1 VKPMKENLTIGFI
14 GNPNCGKTTLFNAYT
29 GANLKVAN
37 WPGVTVEKV
46 EGAIKDHDLNIRLVD
61 LPGTYSLTSYT
72 MEEQVSRQFILS
84 DEVDVIIDVADA
96 SALERN
102 LYLTLQLLE
111 LGKPVVLALNM
122 MDIVEKRGME
132 IDIHRLP
139 EMLGIPVIPVSARK
153 RTGLDVLLHAAAHHK
168 DCTDMDCL
176 IHHHKYMSKH
186 QHDHHSE
193 YAMVYSDAIEDKI
206 DLIIAELKKKYP
218 DLPNYRWHAIK
229 LLEQDKEITGRYAVN
244 LPKVIDRNYE
254 SDIINEKYDF
264 IQEIIREVLVN
275 KERQEALTEK
285 VDRALTHRFWSI
297 PIFLGIMALV
307 FFLTFTIGDWLKGYF
322 ELGIEGIST
331 LAGNV
336 LTSAGVN
343 EMVRSLLVDGIIAG
357 VGGILTFLPNI
368 FILFLALAF
377 LEDSGYMSR
386 VAYVMEGLMS
396 KLGLSG
402 RAFIPMI
409 LGFGCTVPAIMASRA
424 LENRRDRY
432 KVMLITPFMSCS
444 ARLPIYIL
452 FAEMFFRE
460 HAMIVAYSMYLIG
473 LVIAILVAAAIHL
486 IDRRKSE
493 NYLLIELPEYKAPS
507 SRTVAI
513 YVWEKVKDYLSKAGT
528 TIFVASI
535 VMWAILNF
543 GPQGYTTEMSGSF
556 GSILGRVLV
565 PFFAPLGLG
574 FWQIAVA
581 LIAGVSAK
589 EVVVSSCAVLF
600 GVPNINSGEG
610 MNTLV
615 GILGTVGFGQL
626 NAFCL
631 MVFCLYTMYGNSG
644 NHKERIRKLEMDRL
658 HCSVPTGSS
667 LGSYFWSLPDW
678 QHNHLK
684 RRWMNMIIT
693 GILVAGIVV
702 YAIWAVCKIRRD
714 HKNGNCCGSG
724 CSGCST
730 KDFCRK

>member
-1 VKPMKENLTIGFI
+1 MKPMKENLTIGFI

-72 MEEQVSRQFILS
+72 MEEQVSCQFILR

-193 YAMVYSDAIEDKI
+193 YAMVYSDTIEDKI

-432 KVMLITPFMSCS
+432 KIMLITPFMSCS

-543 GPQGYTTEMSGSF
+543 GPHGYTTEMSGSF

-631 MVFCLYTMYGNSG
+631 MVFCLLYIPCMATLATIKKESG
-644 NHKERIRKLEMDRL
+644 SWKW
-658 HCSVPTGSS
+658 TGFTA
-667 LGSYFWSLPDW
+667 LFQLAVAWVVTFGVYQIGS
-678 QHNHLK
+678 
-684 RRWMNMIIT
+684 II
-693 GILVAGIVV
+693 I
-702 YAIWAVCKIRRD
+702 
-714 HKNGNCCGSG
+714 
-724 CSGCST
+724 
-730 KDFCRK
+730 

>member
-1 VKPMKENLTIGFI
+1 MKPMKENLTIGFI

-193 YAMVYSDAIEDKI
+193 YAMVYSDTIEDKI

-229 LLEQDKEITGRYAVN
+229 LLEQDKEITGRYPVN

-331 LAGNV
+331 LTGNV

-631 MVFCLYTMYGNSG
+631 MVFCLLYIPCMATLATIKKESG
-644 NHKERIRKLEMDRL
+644 SWKW
-658 HCSVPTGSS
+658 TGFTA
-667 LGSYFWSLPDW
+667 LFQLAVAWVVTFGVYQIGS
-678 QHNHLK
+678 
-684 RRWMNMIIT
+684 II
-693 GILVAGIVV
+693 I
-702 YAIWAVCKIRRD
+702 
-714 HKNGNCCGSG
+714 
-724 CSGCST
+724 
-730 KDFCRK
+730 